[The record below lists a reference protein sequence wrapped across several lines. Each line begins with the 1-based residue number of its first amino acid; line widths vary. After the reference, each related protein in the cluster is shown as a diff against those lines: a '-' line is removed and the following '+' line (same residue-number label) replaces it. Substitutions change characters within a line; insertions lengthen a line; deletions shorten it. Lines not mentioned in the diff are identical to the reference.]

1 MTKRQDLGIMKLIS
15 MKRNSLKVIAMFV
28 GRYRELSAIRSLLEK
43 RSGSV
48 LIYGKRKVGKTTLIL
63 QALKESAGKTVYYEC
78 LKASLQENIDGF
90 VSALVSAHILPVK
103 MGFASFQDVFQYLNS
118 LDETLNIVID
128 EYPYLKLFTKGDT
141 IDSIF
146 QSIID
151 NRLGNIRLILSGS
164 HIGMMRDLL
173 EEKNALYGRF
183 SVVIRLGELNYKE
196 AAAFY
201 PDKSAY
207 DKVALY
213 SVFGGSPFVNEQL
226 DAKRSLKENIL
237 RTLLNP
243 LSSIYSYAENML
255 VSDLAVGINAERIF
269 AVIGNGKK
277 KYSDIESKLGLS
289 NNGLLSKQLKNLIA
303 MDMIAKV
310 YPINK
315 EGDNKKVSYE
325 LTDNLM
331 RFWFTYVYH
340 NKGALRMLGA
350 EAFYENYIA
359 PTLTTYISRRFE
371 EMARVYF
378 SLQVKEGLRS
388 GILHIGTY
396 YYDDLVQKKNGE
408 FDVALQR
415 KRGYD
420 FYEVKYLSSPL
431 TEKAMRAEEAQIR
444 ELKGVQVLQI
454 GFISVNG
461 FEKQPS
467 EFECIDGEALY
478 S

>member
-1 MTKRQDLGIMKLIS
+1 
-15 MKRNSLKVIAMFV
+15 MFV
-28 GRYRELSAIRSLLEK
+28 GRYRELSAIRSVLEK
-43 RSGSV
+43 RRGSV

-63 QALKESAGKTVYYEC
+63 QALKESADKTVYYEC

-90 VSALVSAHILPVK
+90 VSALVSARILPVK
-103 MGFASFQDVFQYLNS
+103 MGFASFQDVFQYLNA
-118 LDETLNIVID
+118 LDETINIVID
-128 EYPYLKLFTKGDT
+128 EYPYLKQFTKGDT

-151 NRLGNIRLILSGS
+151 GRLGNIRLILSGS
-164 HIGMMRDLL
+164 HVGMMRDLL

-226 DAKRSLKENIL
+226 DSKKTLKENIIL
-237 RTLLNP
+237 TLLNP

-269 AVIGNGKK
+269 AIIGNGKK
-277 KYSDIESKLGLS
+277 KYSDIEG
-289 NNGLLSKQLKNLIA
+289 
-303 MDMIAKV
+303 
-310 YPINK
+310 NK

-331 RFWFTYVYH
+331 RFWYTYVYH

-350 EAFYENYIA
+350 EAFYENHIA
-359 PTLTTYISRRFE
+359 PTLTTYISHRFE
-371 EMARVYF
+371 EMARTYF
-378 SLQVKEGLRS
+378 SLQIKEGRRR

-396 YYDDLVQKKNGE
+396 YYDDLVQKTNGE

-415 KRGYD
+415 KKGYD
-420 FYEVKYLSSPL
+420 IYEVKYLSFPL

-444 ELKGVQVLQI
+444 EVKGIPVLQI

-461 FEKQPS
+461 FEKQLS
-467 EFECIDGEALY
+467 DFECIDGEALY